1 MRKSIIKKQNK
12 CQKIPNTLFDKV
24 IGKMIK
30 ITSNEW
36 EGELTKDKEY
46 VIVNNVHGIPSVVND
61 IGILSTDILCFE
73 NDWEFS

>member
-1 MRKSIIKKQNK
+1 MRKSNIKKQNK
-12 CQKIPNTLFDKV
+12 CQKIPNVLFDKV

-46 VIVNNVHGIPSVVND
+46 VIVKNVHGIPSVVND
-61 IGILSTDILCFE
+61 IGILITDILCFE

>member
-46 VIVNNVHGIPSVVND
+46 VIVKNVDGVPSVVND